1 MAEGPAEAYGS
12 ACRVVVELAEWVTD
26 DDLRLDLERNPQH
39 QLHDHQPDVTR
50 HPDGRTEL
58 SLVVDGS
65 DVWTCTLFAMAL
77 LRQSGYEARAL
88 QVRSLAPAIAA

>member
-1 MAEGPAEAYGS
+1 MPEGLAEPHGS
-12 ACRVVVELAEWVTD
+12 ACRVVVELADWVTD

-39 QLHDHQPDVTR
+39 QLHDHRPDVTR

-58 SLVVDGS
+58 SLVVDGF

-77 LRQSGYEARAL
+77 LRQSGYQPRAL
-88 QVRSLAPAIAA
+88 YVRPLAPAIAA